1 MLLLIL
7 LIVNKC
13 YMFENQYIFITYLAF
28 SMALQQPKTKRDF
41 SSIQMA
47 SSQQPKAKRKCRQYS
62 MEYLKF
68 GFVTAP
74 NNPQIPLCLI
84 CDLTFSNEMMKPCK
98 MKNHIFTK
106 HPSKA
111 DKDLEYFK
119 SLEQKRKRV
128 LLLVWH
134 PIVNKKLAMGCLHHT
149 TLHC

>member
-1 MLLLIL
+1 M
-7 LIVNKC
+7 
-13 YMFENQYIFITYLAF
+13 E
-28 SMALQQPKTKRDF
+28 LQQPKTKSDF

-47 SSQQPKAKRKCRQYS
+47 SSQQPKAKKKCRQYS

-119 SLEQKRKRV
+119 SLEQKRKKSTIV
-128 LLLVWH
+128 SLASNSQQEAGNGLLASYNIFMLISKAGMPH
-134 PIVNKKLAMGCLHHT
+134 SFGESLLS
-149 TLHC
+149 TLLESQSMK